1 MVRGGLT
8 AMLLC
13 CAGCSPRG
21 AEEDAAMRQIGE
33 EQALARA
40 AAMLETP
47 PVPASTPPAD
57 AVPHSADQTARP
69 AT

>member
-1 MVRGGLT
+1 
-8 AMLLC
+8 
-13 CAGCSPRG
+13 
-21 AEEDAAMRQIGE
+21 MRQIGE

-57 AVPHSADQTARP
+57 AVPHSADQTARA